1 MAYLIIEKLHDGT
14 DYVLLGPMNWRPS
27 YFQSCLRDDLEID
40 FKVPLSN
47 DTNEAIIV
55 NEIARII
62 PVTDIGITGD
72 YNPKIHHLV
81 GPFYN
86 ISETSAEMYHTVQ
99 DKPID
104 VVKQELKSIIAS
116 NRYKYEI
123 MGITVNVQDKD
134 ISLFTTRE
142 DRGLYLQA
150 YQLGTDGVNWK
161 FGTEFLTLSNIELGT
176 IVQAII
182 LHVQSAFDWEANK
195 IIEIDSMLTLED
207 LNNASLVSDNIVWEP
222 IPFQMDLNT
231 PYGR

>member
-1 MAYLIIEKLHDGT
+1 MAYLLIEKLHDGT
-14 DYVLLGPMNWRPS
+14 DFVLLGPMEWRPRF
-27 YFQSCLRDDLEID
+27 FQSCLRDDLEID
-40 FKVPLSN
+40 FNVPLSN
-47 DTNEAIIV
+47 DTGEAIIV

-62 PVTDIGITGD
+62 PVTDIGITGEF
-72 YNPKIHHLV
+72 NPKIHHLI
-81 GPFYN
+81 GPYYNFYD
-86 ISETSAEMYHTVQ
+86 TYAEMYHTVQ
-99 DKPID
+99 DKPIE
-104 VVKQELKSIIAS
+104 VVREELKSIIAS

-123 MGITVNVQDKD
+123 LGININIQDKD
-134 ISLFTTRE
+134 ISLLTTRA

-150 YQLGTDGVNWK
+150 YQLGTDSVNWK

-222 IPFQMDLNT
+222 IPFQMDLNI
-231 PYGR
+231 PNGR